1 MDGSPGAVFLI
12 RDREALKV
20 LTDPLRAQIF
30 EALAQEQLSPRQ
42 LGERLGVAA
51 SKLYYHLNMME
62 KHGFIVVAE
71 TRMVANL
78 VEKLYR
84 AVAMTLTVDAGL
96 LSFSNPE
103 QQENVFTV
111 MDSTLAAT
119 REDVL
124 RSLQARAFELSQG
137 AALQPRKMIMT
148 RDVRRIAE
156 ERADEFRDRLEALIT
171 EFAACD
177 AADAPA
183 QAYALTVAFYPSF
196 HYSDQADQGGAAA
209 PPPATETNE

>member
-1 MDGSPGAVFLI
+1 MVFVI

-20 LTDPLRAQIF
+20 LTDPLRAQMF

-62 KHGFIVVAE
+62 KHGFIAVAE

-84 AVAMTLTVDAGL
+84 AAAMTLSVDPAL
-96 LSFSNPE
+96 LTFSTPE
-103 QQENVFTV
+103 HQENLFTV
-111 MDSTLAAT
+111 TESTLAAT
-119 REDVL
+119 REDL
-124 RSLQARAFELSQG
+124 MRSFQARAYELAQG
-137 AALQPRKMIMT
+137 ATPQPRKMIIT
-148 RDVRRIAE
+148 RDVRRLPE
-156 ERADEFRDRLEALIT
+156 ERIDEFTERLEALIT
-171 EFAACD
+171 EFAASD
-177 AADAPA
+177 TTQATD

-196 HYSDQADQGGAAA
+196 HYSETADQGGAT
-209 PPPATETNE
+209 PPAATEGGQ